1 MEPMNRSQEVKL
13 VSFSKEIIV
22 ADRTSEDESIVG
34 HELFIANRSQ
44 EAKSTGFS
52 KEMTATNKTR
62 AFQDKP
68 TVMHQIGITNNLSG
82 SNFLFCIQIKLPMT
96 QSWTQLHLHFN
107 VYRRSEYTKCKITAV
122 WDLFCK
128 FLEMSIIYFVRGR
141 TWTTKKAG
149 YAYCLLVYFY
159 IFVIIFLEYHC
170 QTSEAFSL
178 C

>member
-1 MEPMNRSQEVKL
+1 MNRSQEVKL

-68 TVMHQIGITNNLSG
+68 TVMHQIGDQSTRNAKSQLFEICSANSWKCPSFILCEEGPEQQKRFSCKVILEVDTITITILECFGES
-82 SNFLFCIQIKLPMT
+82 
-96 QSWTQLHLHFN
+96 QLHEQEAEEQAAEGAL
-107 VYRRSEYTKCKITAV
+107 
-122 WDLFCK
+122 W
-128 FLEMSIIYFVRGR
+128 FLNCLGR
-141 TWTTKKAG
+141 A
-149 YAYCLLVYFY
+149 
-159 IFVIIFLEYHC
+159 
-170 QTSEAFSL
+170 
-178 C
+178 